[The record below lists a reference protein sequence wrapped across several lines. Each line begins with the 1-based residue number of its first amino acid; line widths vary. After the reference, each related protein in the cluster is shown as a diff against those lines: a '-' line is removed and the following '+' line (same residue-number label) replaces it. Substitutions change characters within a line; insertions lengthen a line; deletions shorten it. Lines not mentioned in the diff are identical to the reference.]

1 METTRGKDSADK
13 ISEDIP
19 PAENCADDSL
29 LTRSFAS
36 VTASMPDL
44 LPALALQD
52 LFDSQ

>member
-1 METTRGKDSADK
+1 METIRGKDSADE

-29 LTRSFAS
+29 LTPSFAS

-44 LPALALQD
+44 LPALALRD